1 MQGRPRALLA
11 TDAVL
16 HYCTATGQALRTLRG
31 DDLLGSLT
39 RAVAYLNGTAERA
52 TVDSAYLLESAALAC
67 PGAFSRATLRDH
79 RRAASRGDILG
90 LLSRAPRLQVS
101 TAASG
106 GGSRRGSGAP
116 AALVERGP
124 AAAQPSV
131 DPALLPWF
139 DVRLSDRCL
148 SDALSCE
155 LSEQCRSFETR
166 PGAQGYT
173 LTHQLLFFWFAH
185 ASACAGHA
193 WAPLA
198 PLPRRISELAARMY
212 DEQAASRASDGFD
225 DEQAERLA
233 LGVSLHAQGAA
244 FLRRRWVRRLVR
256 AQRAPGCWEEHFS
269 LRSESLGDAINA
281 VAYVSAPALLE
292 PDCNLHTTAL
302 ATYVLAAYG
311 RTAGWRACGEA
322 QRDRRRQE
330 EEEQEAAPA
339 AQEEGE
345 DHGRRPGVGQE
356 LAHAPPRQTNKSP
369 QPHAVS
375 NGSEPAAACLQP
387 STPALRS
394 ACWQTCLCCRWDCGA
409 ARWTCC

>member
-1 MQGRPRALLA
+1 MHDHQQRAL
-11 TDAVL
+11 
-16 HYCTATGQALRTLRG
+16 TL
-31 DDLLGSLT
+31 
-39 RAVAYLNGTAERA
+39 AVAYLNGTAERA
-52 TVDSAYLLESAALAC
+52 TVDSAYLLESASLAC
-67 PGAFSRATLRDH
+67 PGAFSAAALSEH
-79 RRAASRGDILG
+79 RRAASRGDVLG
-90 LLSRAPRLQVS
+90 LLARAPRLQVS
-101 TAASG
+101 TDDNV
-106 GGSRRGSGAP
+106 GSRRDGGAAP
-116 AALVERGP
+116 TALVERGP
-124 AAAQPSV
+124 PSV

-155 LSEQCRSFETR
+155 LSERCRSFETR

-185 ASACAGHA
+185 TSACAGPA

-233 LGVSLHAQGAA
+233 LGASLHARGAAA

-256 AQRAPGCWEEHFS
+256 AQRPPGCWEEHFS

-281 VAYVSAPALLE
+281 AAYASAPAPLE

-311 RTAGWRACGEA
+311 RAAGWRACGEA
-322 QRDRRRQE
+322 RRPPQGGGGE
-330 EEEQEAAPA
+330 EEEAEEKRAQEAP
-339 AQEEGE
+339 
-345 DHGRRPGVGQE
+345 
-356 LAHAPPRQTNKSP
+356 
-369 QPHAVS
+369 PHADEPPARAV
-375 NGSEPAAACLQP
+375 NGSSEPAASACLQP

-394 ACWQTCLCCRWDCGA
+394 ACWQTCLCCRWDCGG